1 LLQPLPIPSQ
11 VWEDVSM
18 DFVTGLP
25 HSLGFTVLLVVVDRF
40 SKGIHLG
47 ALPTGF
53 TAYKV
58 GDLFTAMVCKHHGIP
73 KSIVS
78 DRDPVFIIRFW
89 TELFKYSGT
98 ILRMS
103 SSYHPQT
110 DGQTE
115 VMNRTVEQYFRAFA
129 HDKPSLWARYLPWAE
144 YHYNTSVQAASGA
157 TPFEVIFGK
166 PPPAIPNYL
175 SGSSSVDASDVVL
188 TSRAEILNLLRK
200 KLAKAQLVM
209 KAQADKHRRDDPFA
223 VGDWA
228 YVKLQPYRQTS
239 LSGVMYHKLSKRFYG
254 PYLITSR
261 VGPVAY
267 KLALPPHS
275 KIHDVFHCSKLKRH

>member
-115 VMNRTVEQYFRAFA
+115 VMNRTVEQYF
-129 HDKPSLWARYLPWAE
+129 
-144 YHYNTSVQAASGA
+144 
-157 TPFEVIFGK
+157 
-166 PPPAIPNYL
+166 
-175 SGSSSVDASDVVL
+175 VL
-188 TSRAEILNLLRK
+188 LLMTSRPFGLGTYLGRSITTTHLYMLRRE
-200 KLAKAQLVM
+200 QL
-209 KAQADKHRRDDPFA
+209 H
-223 VGDWA
+223 
-228 YVKLQPYRQTS
+228 
-239 LSGVMYHKLSKRFYG
+239 
-254 PYLITSR
+254 SR
-261 VGPVAY
+261 
-267 KLALPPHS
+267 
-275 KIHDVFHCSKLKRH
+275 